1 MRRNALL
8 LLLCVVI
15 TCGFSRGEPTQGRSQ
30 DPSAQ
35 ILVVVGADTDEAAG
49 PLAVVRTDG
58 SGFRRLTSR
67 SVLEARWSPD
77 ARRIA
82 FIDGENAVP
91 VSSVWVMNADG
102 RGRRQLVPAATG
114 YSRVLDWSPDGRR
127 ILYDRGSGLWSM
139 RADGS
144 RKRRLARIGRGWVT
158 EAGWSPDGR
167 SIAFTTSVRNIYV
180 VRADG
185 SGSRRLATGGLSPE
199 WTADGKTILF
209 VRQWQATRP
218 GVYAVAAAGGRP
230 RRLAPLP
237 SGDGIHLA
245 GVSPNGRSVLVEGY
259 PGLALVSLR
268 SGTLRRLT
276 FRSYDYG
283 GDWSPDGRRIAFIRG
298 GNLWLFDVAGGG
310 KLVRRAPGYR
320 PRCNSARLCGV
331 FTLAMWK
338 PRS

>member
-15 TCGFSRGEPTQGRSQ
+15 TCGFSRGGPTEGSR

-35 ILVVVGADTDEAAG
+35 ILVVVGADTDEPAG
-49 PLAVVRTDG
+49 PLAVVRADG

-77 ARRIA
+77 GRGIA
-82 FIDGENAVP
+82 FIDGENFVR
-91 VSSVWVMNADG
+91 VSAVWVMNADG
-102 RGRRQLVPAATG
+102 RGRRQLVPASTG

-127 ILYDRGSGLWSM
+127 ILYDRGSNLWSM
-139 RADGS
+139 QADGS
-144 RKRRLARIGRGWVT
+144 RKRRLVRLRRGWLA
-158 EAGWSPDGR
+158 EADWSPDGR
-167 SIAFTTSVRNIYV
+167 LIAFTTNVDNIYV

-185 SGSRRLATGGLSPE
+185 SGRRRLATGARSPE
-199 WTADGKTILF
+199 WTADGQTVLF
-209 VRQWQATRP
+209 IRQWQASRP
-218 GVYAVAAAGGRP
+218 GVYAVAAAGGRL

-237 SGDGIHLA
+237 GGDGIHLA
-245 GVSPNGRSVLVEGY
+245 GVSPNGRSVLVRGY

-276 FRSYDYG
+276 FGLYDYG

-320 PRCNSARLCGV
+320 APCNLARLCGL

>member
-1 MRRNALL
+1 MRRNALP

-15 TCGFSRGEPTQGRSQ
+15 TCGFSRGGPTQGRSQ

-35 ILVVVGADTDEAAG
+35 ILVVVGADFDEPAG
-49 PLAVVRTDG
+49 PLAVVRADG

-77 ARRIA
+77 GRRIA
-82 FIDGENAVP
+82 FIDGDNAVP
-91 VSSVWVMNADG
+91 MSSVWVMNADG
-102 RGRRQLVPAATG
+102 RGRRQLVPASTG
-114 YSRVLDWSPDGRR
+114 YGRVVDWSPDGRR
-127 ILYDRGSGLWSM
+127 ILYNRGSSLWSM

-144 RKRRLARIGRGWVT
+144 RKRRLVRLRRGWLD
-158 EAGWSPDGR
+158 EADWSPDGG
-167 SIAFTTSVRNIYV
+167 SIAFTTNVDNIYV
-180 VRADG
+180 VRVDG
-185 SGSRRLATGGLSPE
+185 SGRRRLATGGRSPE

-209 VRQWQATRP
+209 VRQWQAPRP

-237 SGDGIHLA
+237 GGDGIHLA
-245 GVSPNGRSVLVEGY
+245 GLSPNGRSVLVRGY

-268 SGTLRRLT
+268 SGTIRRLT
-276 FRSYDYG
+276 YRISDYG
-283 GDWSPDGRRIAFIRG
+283 GDWSPDGGRIAFMRG

-320 PRCNSARLCGV
+320 SPCNLARLCGV